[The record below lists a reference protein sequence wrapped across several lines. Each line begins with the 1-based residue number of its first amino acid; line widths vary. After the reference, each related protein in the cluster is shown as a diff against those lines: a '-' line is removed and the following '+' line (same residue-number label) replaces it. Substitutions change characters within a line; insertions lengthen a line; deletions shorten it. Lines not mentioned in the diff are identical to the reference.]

1 MAISHISVK
10 KWSISSCW
18 KLCVSA
24 MSEFGN
30 LRKIGKLHASCCLVC
45 FRISREIPQLIF
57 NNNICEN
64 IQYIVGFVFFPLW
77 CHFFCNFEGW
87 LWPHF
92 ASTAFNCLPWSIMY
106 GAHRIDRYWPPTSGF
121 LPKTNCE
128 HRSFWCFHPSLNGLG
143 YNNIHLNAI
152 NE

>member
-1 MAISHISVK
+1 MINFILLET
-10 KWSISSCW
+10 
-18 KLCVSA
+18 LCVCYVWIWQ
-24 MSEFGN
+24 SEKNRKTSRLLLSSLLSNISGN
-30 LRKIGKLHASCCLVC
+30 PPIDFQQQYMWKYTICSGICLFSLCDVT
-45 FRISREIPQLIF
+45 
-57 NNNICEN
+57 
-64 IQYIVGFVFFPLW
+64 
-77 CHFFCNFEGW
+77 FFCNFESW

-92 ASTAFNCLPWSIMY
+92 ASTAFNCLPWSIKY